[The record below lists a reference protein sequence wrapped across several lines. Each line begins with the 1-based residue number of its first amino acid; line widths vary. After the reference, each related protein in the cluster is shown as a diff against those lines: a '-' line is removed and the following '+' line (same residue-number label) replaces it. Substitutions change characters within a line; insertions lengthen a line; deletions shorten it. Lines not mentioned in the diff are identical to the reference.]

1 MLKQILYKKNYT
13 GKMKIFNS
21 TSISNNY
28 KNSVIA
34 IGNFDGIHIGHKKVL
49 KAAYKKAK
57 KTKKKFGLLTF
68 EPVPVMFFNRKILNH
83 RLDTLP
89 QKISNLKKEKLDF
102 VIIQKFN
109 KKFSQLNYRD
119 FIFKIL
125 FQKIKC
131 KYLYVSKNFKFGNKR
146 EGDVS
151 KLKKF
156 EKKLFYKTII
166 TPPLIKKK
174 KTISSTI
181 IRKLLKSG
189 EIKKANYLLNR
200 KWEII
205 GKVIKGSQRGRKI
218 GFPTCNILLK
228 KYIIPKFGVYAVNV
242 KINQTVKKGIANIG
256 YRPTFNGKKLLLE
269 VNIFNFKRN
278 LYNKNINVIFNK
290 FIRPE
295 KKFKN
300 ILQLK
305 NQIKKDIR
313 LAK

>member
-1 MLKQILYKKNYT
+1 
-13 GKMKIFNS
+13 MKLFKS

-49 KAAYKKAK
+49 NAAYKKAK
-57 KTKKKFGLLTF
+57 KMKKKFGLLTF
-68 EPVPVMFFNRKILNH
+68 EPVPVMFFNKKILNH

-89 QKISNLKKEKLDF
+89 QKISSLKKEKLDF
-102 VIIQKFN
+102 IIIQKFN
-109 KKFSQLNYRD
+109 KKFSKLSYKD
-119 FIFKIL
+119 FIRKIL
-125 FQKIKC
+125 FKKIKC
-131 KYLYVSKNFKFGNKR
+131 KYLYVSKNFKFGKKR
-146 EGDVS
+146 EGDVA

-156 EKKLFYKTII
+156 EKRFSYKTII
-166 TPPLIKKK
+166 TSPLKKKK

-181 IRKLLKSG
+181 IRKLLQYGK
-189 EIKKANYLLNR
+189 IKKANYLLNR

-228 KYIIPKFGVYAVNV
+228 QYVIPKFGVYAVNV
-242 KINQTVKKGIANIG
+242 KINNITKKGIANVG

-269 VNIFNFKRN
+269 VNIFGFKKN
-278 LYNKNINVIFNK
+278 LYNKNINVVFNK

-295 KKFKN
+295 KKFNN
-300 ILQLK
+300 ILELK
-305 NQIKKDIR
+305 NQIKRDIKQ
-313 LAK
+313 AK